1 MLATALLI
9 VGGHRLICRDLPK
22 LGTAITLLP
31 LVSLIL
37 FILWANI

>member
-9 VGGHRLICRDLPK
+9 VGGYRLICHDLPK

-37 FILWANI
+37 FIWWANI